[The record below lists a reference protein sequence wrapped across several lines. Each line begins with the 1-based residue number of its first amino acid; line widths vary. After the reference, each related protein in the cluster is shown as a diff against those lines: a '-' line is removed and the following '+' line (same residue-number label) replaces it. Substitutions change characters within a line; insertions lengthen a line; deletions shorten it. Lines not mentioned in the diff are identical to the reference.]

1 MLYMAGFCRVYRFRQ
16 VVAPVQQEGMK
27 MEGCVKD
34 FLQKKGYTINDKAL
48 EVIRRCDDWYSN
60 RQIKDFHERRTL
72 NGIPYE
78 LSRLNF
84 GKRCCS
90 DDANLCEVLEI
101 NAGDGEQADYVAAVL
116 SRSEFNTQY
125 RKQLE
130 KTSADGTTAC
140 YIRLDKATFMDN
152 GTVQG
157 GEIRLNYTEADAFMP
172 LTVENDIVTEAAFSG
187 SSLSKGKKQTTLVM
201 FVIGDNGLYTAETH
215 LFDDKGREIK
225 EQEAIVQLGDVK
237 PFAVMRNAEV
247 NNLDDMEG
255 YGLPK
260 LWDAIPALKAVDL
273 CYNVLFSD
281 LDKAEKI
288 ILINELLC
296 EFDEN
301 GKPKLTPE
309 QKKLFVFTGE
319 KLPTEKGMIQEY
331 NPEIRIE
338 QVTKSFELAL
348 SLLSMSFGYGTK
360 KYSFEN
366 GNITTATE
374 YIGERQDQMQE
385 LNRQRQEAIR
395 YIQDICK
402 AVMWFA
408 NTFQGKAFNL
418 EQDILVDFDDSYIT
432 DKEAELERKR
442 NDALSFDI
450 PELTIWY
457 LMDAYSLT
465 EQEARKMV
473 EVKLQQ
479 EEQQDAGSETED

>member
-1 MLYMAGFCRVYRFRQ
+1 
-16 VVAPVQQEGMK
+16 

-34 FLQKKGYTINDKAL
+34 FLQKKGYTVNDNAL
-48 EVIRRCDDWYSN
+48 AVIKVCDDWYAN
-60 RQIKDFHERRTL
+60 RVIEDFHKRKTI
-72 NGIPYE
+72 NAVPYE

-101 NAGDGEQADYVAAVL
+101 NAGDGEQGNFVNGVL
-116 SRSEFNTQY
+116 NKSEFNTQY

-140 YIRLDKATFMDN
+140 YIRLDNATFMDN
-152 GTVQG
+152 NSVQG
-157 GEIRLNYTEADAFMP
+157 GTIKLNYVEADAFMP

-187 SSLSKGKKQTTLVM
+187 STLVKGKKQTTLVL
-201 FVIGDNGLYTAETH
+201 FIRCDNGMYTAETH
-215 LFDDKGREIK
+215 VFDDKGNELK
-225 EQEAIVQLGDVK
+225 DLETIVQLGDVK

-260 LWDAIPALKAVDL
+260 LRNAIPVLKVVDL

-288 ILINELLC
+288 ILVNELLC

-319 KLPTEKGMIQEY
+319 KLPEEKSMIQEY

-338 QVTKSFELAL
+338 QVTKAFELAL

-366 GNITTATE
+366 GQITTATE
-374 YIGERQDQMQE
+374 YVGERQDQMQE

-395 YIQDICK
+395 YIQDICR

-408 NTFQGKAFNL
+408 NTFQGKAFDL
-418 EQDILVDFDDSYIT
+418 DTDILVDFDDSYIT

-450 PELTIWY
+450 PELTVWY

-465 EQEARKMV
+465 EEDARKLV
-473 EVKLQQ
+473 EAKVEK
-479 EEQQDAGSETED
+479 EEQDTGGEDED

>member
-1 MLYMAGFCRVYRFRQ
+1 
-16 VVAPVQQEGMK
+16 

-34 FLQKKGYTINDKAL
+34 FLQKRGYTVNDNAL
-48 EVIRRCDDWYSN
+48 SKIQVCDNWYSN
-60 RQIKDFHERRTL
+60 RVIEDFHKRKTL

-116 SRSEFNTQY
+116 DGSKFNTQY

-140 YIRLDKATFMDN
+140 YIRLDNATFMDD
-152 GTVQG
+152 GSVQG
-157 GEIRLNYTEADAFMP
+157 GEIKLNYVEADAFLP
-172 LTVENDIVTEAAFSG
+172 LTVDNDIVTEAAFSG
-187 SSLSKGKKQTTLVM
+187 STLVKGRKQTTLVL
-201 FVIGDNGLYTAETH
+201 FTIENGLYTAETH
-215 LFDDKGREIK
+215 VFDDKGGEVKDK
-225 EQEAIVQLGDVK
+225 ETIVQLGDVK

-260 LWDAIPALKAVDL
+260 LWDAIPALKVVDL

-288 ILINELLC
+288 ILVNELLC
-296 EFDEN
+296 EFDDN
-301 GKPKLTPE
+301 GKPKMTTE
-309 QKKLFVFTGE
+309 QKKLFVLVGE
-319 KLPTEKGMIQEY
+319 KLPDPQDEALIQEY
-331 NPEIRIE
+331 NPEIRID
-338 QVTKSFELAL
+338 QITKAFELAL

-366 GNITTATE
+366 GQITTATE
-374 YIGERQDQMQE
+374 YVGERQDQMQE

-395 YIQDICK
+395 YIQDICR

-408 NTFQGKAFNL
+408 NTFQRKSFNL
-418 EQDILVDFDDSYIT
+418 EQEVLVDFDDSYIT
-432 DKEAELERKR
+432 DREAELERKR
-442 NDALSFDI
+442 NDALSFEI
-450 PELTIWY
+450 PKLTVWY

-465 EQEARKMV
+465 EEEAQKLV
-473 EVKLQQ
+473 DEKLQA
-479 EEQQDAGSETED
+479 DDNMDGEDED

>member
-1 MLYMAGFCRVYRFRQ
+1 
-16 VVAPVQQEGMK
+16 

-34 FLQKKGYTINDKAL
+34 FLQKKGYTVNDNAL
-48 EVIRRCDDWYSN
+48 AVIQVCDDWYAN
-60 RQIKDFHERRTL
+60 RVIEDFHKRKTI
-72 NGIPYE
+72 NAVPYE

-101 NAGDGEQADYVAAVL
+101 NAGDGEQGNFVNGVL
-116 SRSEFNTQY
+116 NKSEFNTQY

-140 YIRLDKATFMDN
+140 YIRLDNATFMDN
-152 GTVQG
+152 NSVKG
-157 GEIRLNYTEADAFMP
+157 GIIKLNYVEADAFMP

-187 SSLSKGKKQTTLVM
+187 STLVKGKKQTTLVLFIM
-201 FVIGDNGLYTAETH
+201 GDNGMYTAETH
-215 LFDDKGREIK
+215 VFDDKGNELK
-225 EQEAIVQLGDVK
+225 DLETIVQLGDVK

-260 LWDAIPALKAVDL
+260 LRNAIPVLKVVDL

-288 ILINELLC
+288 ILVNELLC

-319 KLPTEKGMIQEY
+319 KLPEEKSMIQEY

-338 QVTKSFELAL
+338 QVTKAFELAL

-366 GNITTATE
+366 GQITTATE
-374 YIGERQDQMQE
+374 YVGERQDQMQE

-395 YIQDICK
+395 YIQDICR

-408 NTFQGKAFNL
+408 NTFQGKAFDL
-418 EQDILVDFDDSYIT
+418 DTDILVDFDDSYIT

-450 PELTIWY
+450 PELTVWY

-465 EQEARKMV
+465 EEDARKLV
-473 EVKLQQ
+473 EAKVEK
-479 EEQQDAGSETED
+479 EEQDTGGEDED

>member
-1 MLYMAGFCRVYRFRQ
+1 
-16 VVAPVQQEGMK
+16 

-34 FLQKKGYTINDKAL
+34 FLQKKGYTVNDNAL
-48 EVIRRCDDWYSN
+48 SKIQICDDWYSN
-60 RQIKDFHERRTL
+60 RMIEDFHKRKTL

-78 LSRLNF
+78 LNRLNF

-101 NAGDGEQADYVAAVL
+101 NAGDGEQADFVNDAL
-116 SRSEFNTQY
+116 GKSEFNTQY

-140 YIRLDKATFMDN
+140 YIRLDNATFMDN
-152 GTVQG
+152 GSVQG
-157 GEIRLNYTEADAFMP
+157 GVIRLNYVEADAFMP

-187 SSLSKGKKQTTLVM
+187 SALSKGKKQTTLVLFTLSESGM
-201 FVIGDNGLYTAETH
+201 YTAETH
-215 LFDDKGREIK
+215 VFDDKGNELK
-225 EQEAIVQLGDVK
+225 DMETIVQLGDVK

-247 NNLDDMEG
+247 NNLDDMTG

-260 LWDAIPALKAVDL
+260 LWDAIPALKVVDL

-296 EFDEN
+296 EFDNN
-301 GKPKLTPE
+301 GKPKLTTE

-319 KLPTEKGMIQEY
+319 KLPEEKGMIQEY

-338 QVTKSFELAL
+338 QVTKAFELAL

-366 GNITTATE
+366 GQITTATE
-374 YIGERQDQMQE
+374 YVGERQDQMQE

-395 YIQDICK
+395 YIQDICR

-408 NTFQGKAFNL
+408 NTFQGKSFNL
-418 EQDILVDFDDSYIT
+418 DQEILVDFDDSYIT
-432 DKEAELERKR
+432 DREAELERKR
-442 NDALSFDI
+442 NDALAFDI
-450 PELTIWY
+450 PELTVWY

-465 EQEARKMV
+465 EEEARKMV
-473 EVKLQQ
+473 EAKQQ
-479 EEQQDAGSETED
+479 EEEQNTDGEDED

>member
-1 MLYMAGFCRVYRFRQ
+1 
-16 VVAPVQQEGMK
+16 
-27 MEGCVKD
+27 MESCVKN
-34 FLQKKGYTINDKAL
+34 FLSNKGYTVNDTAL
-48 EVIRRCDDWYSN
+48 SLIKRCDDWYSN
-60 RQIKDFHERRTL
+60 RVIDDFHKRRTL

-78 LSRLNF
+78 MSRLNF

-101 NAGDGEQADYVAAVL
+101 NAGDGEQADFVANVL
-116 SRSEFNTQY
+116 SKSEFNTQY

-140 YIRLDKATFMDN
+140 YIRLDNATFMDDN
-152 GTVQG
+152 SVRG
-157 GEIRLNYTEADAFMP
+157 GDIKLNYVEADAFMP

-187 SSLSKGKKQTTLVM
+187 SALSKGKKQITLVL
-201 FVIGDNGLYTAETH
+201 FTIGENGLYTAETH
-215 LFDDKGREIK
+215 VFDDKGNELK
-225 EQEAIVQLGDVK
+225 ELETIVQLGDVK

-247 NNLDDMEG
+247 NNLDDMTG

-260 LWDAIPALKAVDL
+260 LWNAIPVLKITDL

-301 GKPKLTPE
+301 GKANMTQE
-309 QKKLFVFTGE
+309 QKKLFVLMGE
-319 KLPTEKGMIQEY
+319 KLPEEKDLVQEY

-338 QVTKSFELAL
+338 QITKAFELAL
-348 SLLSMSFGYGTK
+348 SLLSMTFGYGTK

-366 GNITTATE
+366 GQITTATE

-385 LNRQRQEAIR
+385 LNRQRQEATR
-395 YIQDICK
+395 YIQDICR

-408 NTFQGKAFNL
+408 NTFQGKSFNL
-418 EQDILVDFDDSYIT
+418 DQDILVDFDDSYIT

-442 NDALSFDI
+442 NDAMSFDI
-450 PELTIWY
+450 PELTVWY

-465 EQEARKMV
+465 EEEARALVMK
-473 EVKLQQ
+473 KQ
-479 EEQQDAGSETED
+479 EEEDQNTDGEEED

>member
-1 MLYMAGFCRVYRFRQ
+1 
-16 VVAPVQQEGMK
+16 
-27 MEGCVKD
+27 MESCVKE
-34 FLQKKGYTINDKAL
+34 FLQKKGYTVNDDAL
-48 EVIRRCDDWYSN
+48 TVIKTCDDWYSN
-60 RQIKDFHERRTL
+60 RLIEDFHKRKTL

-78 LSRLNF
+78 LNRLNF

-90 DDANLCEVLEI
+90 DDANLCEILEI
-101 NAGDGEQADYVAAVL
+101 NAGNGEQANFVNDVL
-116 SRSEFNTQY
+116 GKSEFNTQY

-140 YIRLDKATFMDN
+140 YIRLDNATFMDN
-152 GTVQG
+152 GSVQG
-157 GEIRLNYTEADAFMP
+157 GTIRLNYVEADAFMP

-187 SSLSKGKKQTTLVM
+187 SNLNKGKKQTTLVL
-201 FVIGDNGLYTAETH
+201 FTLGENGMYTAETH
-215 LFDDKGREIK
+215 VFDDKGNELK
-225 EQEAIVQLGDVK
+225 DMETIVQLGEVK

-247 NNLDDMEG
+247 NNLDDMTG

-260 LWDAIPALKAVDL
+260 LWDAIPALKVVDL

-296 EFDEN
+296 EFDDN
-301 GKPKLTPE
+301 GRPRLTPE

-319 KLPTEKGMIQEY
+319 KLPDENGMIQEY
-331 NPEIRIE
+331 NPEIRID
-338 QVTKSFELAL
+338 QVTKAFELAL

-366 GNITTATE
+366 GQITTATE
-374 YIGERQDQMQE
+374 YVGERQDQMQE

-395 YIQDICK
+395 YIQDICR

-408 NTFQGKAFNL
+408 NTFQGKGFNL
-418 EQDILVDFDDSYIT
+418 EQEILVDFDDSYIT

-442 NDALSFDI
+442 NDALAFDI
-450 PELTIWY
+450 PELTVWY
-457 LMDAYSLT
+457 LMDAYSLN
-465 EQEARKMV
+465 EEEARKLV
-473 EVKLQQ
+473 EAKQ
-479 EEQQDAGSETED
+479 EEEQKKDGEDED

>member
-1 MLYMAGFCRVYRFRQ
+1 
-16 VVAPVQQEGMK
+16 
-27 MEGCVKD
+27 MESCVKN
-34 FLQKKGYTINDKAL
+34 FLSNKGYTVNDTAL
-48 EVIRRCDDWYSN
+48 SLIKKCDDWYSN
-60 RQIKDFHERRTL
+60 RVIDDFHKRRTL

-78 LSRLNF
+78 MSRLNF

-101 NAGDGEQADYVAAVL
+101 NAGDGEQADFVANVL
-116 SRSEFNTQY
+116 SKSEFNTQY

-140 YIRLDKATFMDN
+140 YIRLDNATFMDDN
-152 GTVQG
+152 SVRG
-157 GEIRLNYTEADAFMP
+157 GDIKLNYVEADAFMP

-187 SSLSKGKKQTTLVM
+187 SSLSKGKKQITLVL
-201 FVIGDNGLYTAETH
+201 FTIGEDGLYTAETH
-215 LFDDKGREIK
+215 VFDDKGNELK
-225 EQEAIVQLGDVK
+225 ELETIVQLGDVK

-247 NNLDDMEG
+247 NNLDDMTG

-260 LWDAIPALKAVDL
+260 LWNAIPVLKITDL

-301 GKPKLTPE
+301 GKANMTQE
-309 QKKLFVFTGE
+309 QKKLFVLMGE
-319 KLPTEKGMIQEY
+319 KLPDEKDLVQEY

-338 QVTKSFELAL
+338 QITKAFELAL
-348 SLLSMSFGYGTK
+348 SLLSMTFGYGTK

-366 GNITTATE
+366 GQITTATE

-385 LNRQRQEAIR
+385 LNRQRQEATR
-395 YIQDICK
+395 YIQDICR

-408 NTFQGKAFNL
+408 NTFQGKSFNL
-418 EQDILVDFDDSYIT
+418 DQDILVDFDDSYIT

-442 NDALSFDI
+442 NDAMSFDI
-450 PELTIWY
+450 PELTVWY

-465 EQEARKMV
+465 EQEARALVMK
-473 EVKLQQ
+473 KQ
-479 EEQQDAGSETED
+479 EEEDQNTDGEEED

>member
-1 MLYMAGFCRVYRFRQ
+1 
-16 VVAPVQQEGMK
+16 
-27 MEGCVKD
+27 MESCVKN
-34 FLQKKGYTINDKAL
+34 FLSNKGYTVNDTAL
-48 EVIRRCDDWYSN
+48 SLIKKCDDWYSN
-60 RQIKDFHERRTL
+60 RVIDDFHKRRTL

-78 LSRLNF
+78 MSRLNF

-101 NAGDGEQADYVAAVL
+101 NAGDGEQANFVEEVL
-116 SRSEFNTQY
+116 SKSEFNTQY

-140 YIRLDKATFMDN
+140 YIRLDNATFMDDN
-152 GTVQG
+152 SVRG
-157 GEIRLNYTEADAFMP
+157 GDIKLNYVEADAFMP

-187 SSLSKGKKQTTLVM
+187 STLSKGKKQITLVL
-201 FVIGDNGLYTAETH
+201 FTIGENGLYTAETH
-215 LFDDKGREIK
+215 VFDDKGNEIK
-225 EQEAIVQLGDVK
+225 EYEKIVQLGDVK

-247 NNLDDMEG
+247 NNLDDMTG

-260 LWDAIPALKAVDL
+260 LWNAIPVLKITDL

-301 GKPKLTPE
+301 GKANMTQE
-309 QKKLFVFTGE
+309 QKKLFVLMGE
-319 KLPTEKGMIQEY
+319 KLPDEKDLVQEY

-338 QVTKSFELAL
+338 QITKAFELAL
-348 SLLSMSFGYGTK
+348 SLLSMTFGYGTK

-366 GNITTATE
+366 GQITTATE

-385 LNRQRQEAIR
+385 LNRQRQEATR
-395 YIQDICK
+395 YIQDICR

-408 NTFQGKAFNL
+408 NTFQGKSFNL
-418 EQDILVDFDDSYIT
+418 DQDILVDFDDSYVT
-432 DKEAELERKR
+432 DKESELERKR
-442 NDALSFDI
+442 NDAMSFDI
-450 PELTIWY
+450 PELTVWY

-465 EQEARKMV
+465 EQEARALVMK
-473 EVKLQQ
+473 KQ
-479 EEQQDAGSETED
+479 EEEDQNADGEEED

>member
-1 MLYMAGFCRVYRFRQ
+1 
-16 VVAPVQQEGMK
+16 
-27 MEGCVKD
+27 MESCVKN
-34 FLQKKGYTINDKAL
+34 FLSNKGYTVNDTAL
-48 EVIRRCDDWYSN
+48 SLIKKCDDWYSN
-60 RQIKDFHERRTL
+60 RVIDDFHKRRTL

-78 LSRLNF
+78 MSRLNF

-90 DDANLCEVLEI
+90 DDANLCEVLEV
-101 NAGDGEQADYVAAVL
+101 NAGDGEQADFVANVL
-116 SRSEFNTQY
+116 SKSEFNTQY

-140 YIRLDKATFMDN
+140 YIRLDNATFMDDN
-152 GTVQG
+152 SVRG
-157 GEIRLNYTEADAFMP
+157 GDIKLNYVEADAFMP

-187 SSLSKGKKQTTLVM
+187 STLSKGKKQITLVL
-201 FVIGDNGLYTAETH
+201 FTIGENGLYTAETH
-215 LFDDKGREIK
+215 VFDDKGNELK
-225 EQEAIVQLGDVK
+225 ELETIVQLGDVK

-247 NNLDDMEG
+247 NNLDDMTG

-260 LWDAIPALKAVDL
+260 LWNAIPVLKITDL

-288 ILINELLC
+288 ILINEFLC

-301 GKPKLTPE
+301 GKPNLTPE
-309 QKKLFVFTGE
+309 QKKLFVLMGE
-319 KLPTEKGMIQEY
+319 KLPDGKDLVQEY

-338 QVTKSFELAL
+338 QITKAFELAL

-366 GNITTATE
+366 GQITTATE

-385 LNRQRQEAIR
+385 LNRQRQEATR
-395 YIQDICK
+395 YIQDICR

-408 NTFQGKAFNL
+408 NTFQGKSFNL
-418 EQDILVDFDDSYIT
+418 DQDILVDFDDSYIT

-442 NDALSFDI
+442 NDAMSFDI
-450 PELTIWY
+450 PELTVWY

-465 EQEARKMV
+465 EQEARALVMK
-473 EVKLQQ
+473 KQ
-479 EEQQDAGSETED
+479 EEEDQNTDGDEED

>member
-1 MLYMAGFCRVYRFRQ
+1 
-16 VVAPVQQEGMK
+16 

-34 FLQKKGYTINDKAL
+34 FLQKKGYTVNDKAL
-48 EVIRRCDDWYSN
+48 TVIQACDDWYSN
-60 RQIKDFHERRTL
+60 RVIENFHKRKTL

-78 LSRLNF
+78 LNRLNF

-101 NAGDGEQADYVAAVL
+101 NAGDGEQADFVNDAL
-116 SRSEFNTQY
+116 GKSEFNTQY

-140 YIRLDKATFMDN
+140 YIRLDNATFMDN
-152 GTVQG
+152 GSVQG
-157 GEIRLNYTEADAFMP
+157 GSIKLNYVEADAFMP

-187 SSLSKGKKQTTLVM
+187 SALSKGKKQTTLVL
-201 FVIGDNGLYTAETH
+201 FTLGENGMYTAETH
-215 LFDDKGREIK
+215 VFDDKGNEIK
-225 EQEAIVQLGDVK
+225 DLETIVQLGEVK

-247 NNLDDMEG
+247 NNLDNMTG

-260 LWDAIPALKAVDL
+260 LWDAIPALKVVDL

-288 ILINELLC
+288 ILVNELLC

-301 GKPKLTPE
+301 GKPKMTTE
-309 QKKLFVFTGE
+309 QKKLFVLVGE
-319 KLPTEKGMIQEY
+319 KLPDPQEKALIQEY
-331 NPEIRIE
+331 NPEISVE
-338 QVTKSFELAL
+338 QITKAFELAL

-366 GNITTATE
+366 GQITTATE
-374 YIGERQDQMQE
+374 YVGERQDQMQE

-395 YIQDICK
+395 YIQDICR

-408 NTFQGKAFNL
+408 NTFQGKSFNL
-418 EQDILVDFDDSYIT
+418 DQEILVDFDDSYIT
-432 DKEAELERKR
+432 DREAELERKR
-442 NDALSFDI
+442 NDALAFDI

-457 LMDAYSLT
+457 LMDAYSLN
-465 EQEARKMV
+465 EEEARKLV
-473 EVKLQQ
+473 EAKQ
-479 EEQQDAGSETED
+479 EEEQKKDGEDED

>member
-1 MLYMAGFCRVYRFRQ
+1 
-16 VVAPVQQEGMK
+16 

-34 FLQKKGYTINDKAL
+34 FLQKKGYTVNDNAL
-48 EVIRRCDDWYSN
+48 AVIKVCDDWYAN
-60 RQIKDFHERRTL
+60 RVIEDFHKRKTI
-72 NGIPYE
+72 NAVPYE

-101 NAGDGEQADYVAAVL
+101 NVGDGEQGDFVNDVL
-116 SRSEFNTQY
+116 TKSEFNTQY

-140 YIRLDKATFMDN
+140 YIRLDNATFMDN
-152 GTVQG
+152 NSVQG
-157 GEIRLNYTEADAFMP
+157 GTIKLNYVEADAFMP

-187 SSLSKGKKQTTLVM
+187 STLVKGKKQTTLVLFIM
-201 FVIGDNGLYTAETH
+201 GDNGMYTAETH
-215 LFDDKGREIK
+215 VFDDKGNELK
-225 EQEAIVQLGDVK
+225 DLETIVQLGDVK

-260 LWDAIPALKAVDL
+260 LRNAIPVLKVVDL

-288 ILINELLC
+288 ILVNELLC

-319 KLPTEKGMIQEY
+319 KLPEEKSMIQEY

-338 QVTKSFELAL
+338 QVTKAFELAL

-366 GNITTATE
+366 GQITTATE
-374 YIGERQDQMQE
+374 YVGERQDQMQE

-395 YIQDICK
+395 YIQDICR

-408 NTFQGKAFNL
+408 NTFQGKAFDL
-418 EQDILVDFDDSYIT
+418 DTDILVDFDDSYIT

-450 PELTIWY
+450 PELTVWY

-465 EQEARKMV
+465 EEDARKLV
-473 EVKLQQ
+473 EAKVEK
-479 EEQQDAGSETED
+479 EEQDTGGEDED